1 MIIQG
6 CIEKSIV
13 SDCSSLS
20 EKSIISDRG
29 SKKIDGSYLWD
40 QDIRSL
46 YVVDPPKN
54 IECSWNILSI
64 IEFGIVI
71 VENFISK
78 LFYYYSRIIM

>member
-20 EKSIISDRG
+20 EKSIVSDRG
-29 SKKIDGSYLWD
+29 SKKIDGGYLWD

-46 YVVDPPKN
+46 H
-54 IECSWNILSI
+54 IT
-64 IEFGIVI
+64 
-71 VENFISK
+71 
-78 LFYYYSRIIM
+78 